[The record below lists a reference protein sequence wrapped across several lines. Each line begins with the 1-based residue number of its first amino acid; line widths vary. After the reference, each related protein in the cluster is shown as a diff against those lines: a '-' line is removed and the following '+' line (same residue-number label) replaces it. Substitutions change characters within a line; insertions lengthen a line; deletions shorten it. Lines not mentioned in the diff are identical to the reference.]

1 MVSVPEAT
9 INKDTGPV
17 FSQDQI
23 WMPRQPFMIQPVSE
37 TPLPQPMTHDQLRL
51 SILRTDGS
59 HVIVTLLL
67 SKFIHSSRKV
77 PPLQLL
83 ASSRPSGHQERHLY
97 RGNHFA
103 GKKHDG
109 GNALRGY
116 HKLLFLHL
124 AMNESHLLSLLLVH
138 QEVSG
143 LALYT

>member
-1 MVSVPEAT
+1 
-9 INKDTGPV
+9 
-17 FSQDQI
+17 
-23 WMPRQPFMIQPVSE
+23 
-37 TPLPQPMTHDQLRL
+37 MTHNQLRL

-67 SKFIHSSRKV
+67 SKFIHSSRKA
-77 PPLQLL
+77 PLFNYLPRQ
-83 ASSRPSGHQERHLY
+83 GHRATRKDIGIAETISQV
-97 RGNHFA
+97 
-103 GKKHDG
+103 KKHDG

-143 LALYT
+143 LALYA